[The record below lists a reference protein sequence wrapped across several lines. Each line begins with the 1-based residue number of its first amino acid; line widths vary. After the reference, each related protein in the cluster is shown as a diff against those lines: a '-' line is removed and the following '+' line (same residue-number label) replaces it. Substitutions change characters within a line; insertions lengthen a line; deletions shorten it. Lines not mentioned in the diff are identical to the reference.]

1 MNGLSLK
8 GDAMT
13 ERKVFEDSITPLPDE
28 PGPTPRGLIVQA
40 AEPDTREEVMTVLF
54 SLEIAPDDEKDLE
67 ERVARGDVVPA
78 EELQK
83 RYAPDAADRDKLVKW
98 LKAQNFDVTE
108 VSSDGTSVYARAS
121 VDQIEKSLGVNMVRV
136 TKDGV
141 TYTAAKD
148 APSLPADVANS
159 VHAIIGLQPFR
170 QARKQIRMGMLHD
183 INLMSLTDSVDATSG
198 KRLAGGGRAKT
209 AKPAAATQALVS
221 NTPPYL
227 VSKVLEAYGA
237 QGLGV
242 TGKGQTIAILID
254 RVPDASDLKAF
265 WKANNLPGKISRIQE
280 VNVNGVQLPP
290 PEGEETLDVSWASG
304 IAPDAKVRVY
314 ASGTLQFVD
323 LDLALDR
330 IIADLPSNPGMRQ
343 LSISLGLGEQF
354 LGGPNGEVRTQ
365 HAKFLRL
372 AAAGVNVFVSSG
384 DAGSR
389 PDVSGHSASG
399 PTQAEHAASDTSAVA
414 VGGTTLKLTPAGDV
428 ARETGWPGS
437 GGGKSI
443 FFSRPA
449 WQTGAGVPAGGERL
463 VPDVSLAADPNTG
476 AFLILNGRPVPGG
489 VGGTSWSA
497 PVWAGFCALM
507 NEAREKA
514 GKAFLP
520 FLNPLIYPLMGT
532 DSFRDITAGSNGDFT
547 AGPGYDLVTGIGV
560 PNVGQLTKALTNG
573 N

>member
-1 MNGLSLK
+1 
-8 GDAMT
+8 MT

-40 AEPDTREEVMTVLF
+40 AEPDTREEEMTVLF

-67 ERVARGDVVPA
+67 ERVARGEVVPA
-78 EELQK
+78 KELQK
-83 RYAPDAADRDKLVKW
+83 RYVADAGDREQLVKW

-141 TYTAAKD
+141 TYTAAKN

-183 INLMSLTDSVDATSG
+183 INLMSLTDSVDGTSG
-198 KRLAGGGRAKT
+198 KRRGGGGRAKT

-221 NTPPYL
+221 NTPPYV
-227 VSKVLEAYGA
+227 VSEVLKAYGA
-237 QGLGV
+237 QGLNV

-254 RVPDASDLKAF
+254 T
-265 WKANNLPGKISRIQE
+265 LP
-280 VNVNGVQLPP
+280 
-290 PEGEETLDVSWASG
+290 
-304 IAPDAKVRVY
+304 
-314 ASGTLQFVD
+314 
-323 LDLALDR
+323 
-330 IIADLPSNPGMRQ
+330 
-343 LSISLGLGEQF
+343 
-354 LGGPNGEVRTQ
+354 
-365 HAKFLRL
+365 
-372 AAAGVNVFVSSG
+372 
-384 DAGSR
+384 
-389 PDVSGHSASG
+389 
-399 PTQAEHAASDTSAVA
+399 AASDVRRSGRPTTCRARFLGSKRSTSTAVHCLRPQARRRSTFRGRAVSRRTRRCVSTPPARLSWWIWTAPWIASSPTCRRTRECVSSRSAWASASSSSAAPTARYERSTQNSCDLPPRVSTCSSRPATPAHDPTFPGTAPAAPPRPNTRPPTTSVVA
-414 VGGTTLKLTPAGDV
+414 VGGTTLKLTSAGDL
-428 ARETGWPGS
+428 AREVGWPGS

-443 FFSRPA
+443 FFLRPV
-449 WQTGAGVPAGGERL
+449 WQTGAGVPPGGERL

-514 GKAFLP
+514 GKALLG

>member
-1 MNGLSLK
+1 M
-8 GDAMT
+8 A
-13 ERKVFEDSITPLPDE
+13 ERKVFEDSVTPLPDE
-28 PGPTPRGLIVQA
+28 PGPTPRGLLVQA
-40 AEPDTREEVMTVLF
+40 AEPEHRDAKMTVLF
-54 SLEIAPDDEKDLE
+54 SLEIPPEDEADLE
-67 ERVARGDVVPA
+67 QRVARGEVVPA
-78 EELQK
+78 DQLQK
-83 RYAPDAADRDKLVKW
+83 RYATDAKEREKLVKW

-121 VDQIEKSLGVNMVRV
+121 VDQIEKSLGVEMVRV

-141 TYTAAKD
+141 TYTAAKN
-148 APSLPADVANS
+148 APSLPADVSKS

-170 QARKQIRMGMLHD
+170 QARKQSRMCMLHNG
-183 INLMSLTDSVDATSG
+183 NLMSLANSAGAAAG
-198 KRLAGGGRAKT
+198 KRSRTRGPAKT
-209 AKPAAATQALVS
+209 AKPSAGKQAARVANS
-221 NTPPYL
+221 PPYL
-227 VSKVLEAYGA
+227 VSEVRKAYGA
-237 QGLGV
+237 QELNV

-254 RVPDASDLKAF
+254 TVPVASDLKAF
-265 WKANNLPGKISRIQE
+265 WKVNNLPGSISRIE
-280 VNVNGVQLPP
+280 EINVNGGQLPP
-290 PEGEETLDVSWASG
+290 AEGEETLDVSWASG
-304 IAPDAKVRVY
+304 IAPDAKVRIY
-314 ASGTLQFVD
+314 ASGSLQFVD

-330 IIADLPSNPGMRQ
+330 IIADLPSRPGMRQ

-354 LGGPNGEVRTQ
+354 FGGPNGEVRTQ

-399 PTQAEHAASDTSAVA
+399 PTQAEYESSDTSVVS
-414 VGGTTLKLTPAGDV
+414 VGGTTLKLTSAGDV
-428 ARETGWPGS
+428 ASEVGWMGS

-476 AFLILNGRPVPGG
+476 AFLVLNGRPVGI
-489 VGGTSWSA
+489 GGTSWSA
-497 PVWAGFCALM
+497 PVWAGFCALI

-520 FLNPLIYPLMGT
+520 FLNPVIYPLIGT
-532 DSFRDITAGSNGDFT
+532 QSFRDIQAGTNGDFT
-547 AGPGYDLVTGIGV
+547 AGPGHDLVTGIGV
-560 PNVGQLTKALTNG
+560 PEVGELTKALTELD
-573 N
+573 